1 MKNIFILSII
11 LSFTLVS
18 CGQIQK
24 AENNKKIQ
32 NPTNK
37 YDYEIVVSD
46 LENPWGF
53 VFLPD
58 DSMLINEK
66 KGDLVLVKNDKKILV
81 KNMPAVYNRGQGGLL
96 DIALHPNYKSNG
108 WIYFTYA
115 SAEGEGDGGNTALMR
130 AKLENESLVQ
140 KELLYK
146 ATPNTTRGQHF
157 GSRIVFDAENN
168 VYFSIGERGNRDEN
182 PQDVTRDGGKV
193 YRLKDDGSIP
203 TDNPFY
209 ASAEAKKAIYSYGH
223 RNPQGMEVHP
233 QTKEIWLHEHGPMGG
248 DEINVVKKGANYGWP
263 IITYGKNYSGI
274 PITDKTAQV
283 GMEQPIH
290 YWVPSIAPSGMAFVT
305 PNKYPKLKGGL
316 LVGSLKFQ
324 YLEFLKLDGKKIV
337 ERTKLLENIGRV
349 RSINQAEDG
358 YIYVGV
364 ENLGIVKL
372 NPLKND

>member
-1 MKNIFILSII
+1 MKNTSVLFTILF
-11 LSFTLVS
+11 FTLVS

-24 AENNKKIQ
+24 AENNKNIQ
-32 NPTNK
+32 EPTK
-37 YDYEIVVSD
+37 EYSHEVVVNE

-58 DSMLINEK
+58 NSILINEK
-66 KGDLVLVKNDKKILV
+66 KGDLVLVKNNKKTRI
-81 KNMPAVYNRGQGGLL
+81 KNVPKVYHRGQGGLL
-96 DIALHPNYKSNG
+96 DIALHPNYKENG

-140 KELLYK
+140 HELLYK
-146 ATPNTTRGQHF
+146 ATPNTTKGQHF
-157 GSRIVFDAENN
+157 GSRIVFDKEKH

-182 PQDVTRDGGKV
+182 PQDITRDGGKI
-193 YRLKDDGSIP
+193 YRLNDDGSIP
-203 TDNPFY
+203 DNNPFY
-209 ASAEAKKAIYSYGH
+209 ASAEAKKAIFSYGH

-233 QTKEIWLHEHGPMGG
+233 ETKEIWLHEHGPMGG
-248 DEINVVKKGANYGWP
+248 DEINIVKKGANYGWP
-263 IITYGKNYSGI
+263 IITYGKNYTGTS
-274 PITDKTAQV
+274 ITDKTSQE

-305 PNKYPKLKGGL
+305 SNKYPDLKGGL

-324 YLEFLKLDGKKIV
+324 YLEFLKLEGKKVV
-337 ERTKLLENIGRV
+337 ERVKLLENIGRV
-349 RSINQAEDG
+349 RSVNQAEDG
-358 YIYVGV
+358 YIYIGV

-372 NPLKND
+372 KPLEND

>member
-1 MKNIFILSII
+1 MKNLFILSII
-11 LSFTLVS
+11 LSFTFVS

-32 NPTNK
+32 DPINN

-66 KGDLVLVKNDKKILV
+66 KGDLVLVKNGNKNLI

-96 DIALHPNYKSNG
+96 DIALHPNYKNNG

-115 SAEGEGDGGNTALMR
+115 SAEGQGDGGNTALMR

-157 GSRIVFDAENN
+157 GSRIVFDEENN

-182 PQDVTRDGGKV
+182 PQDITRDGGKV

-233 QTKEIWLHEHGPMGG
+233 QTKEIWVHEHGPMGG

-263 IITYGKNYSGI
+263 VITYGKNYSGI

-305 PNKYPKLKGGL
+305 SNKYPKLKGGL

-324 YLEFLKLDGKKIV
+324 YLEYLKLDGKKIV
-337 ERTKLLENIGRV
+337 KRTKLLENIGRV
-349 RSINQAEDG
+349 RSVNQAEDG
-358 YIYVGV
+358 YIYIGV

-372 NPLKND
+372 NPIKND

>member
-182 PQDVTRDGGKV
+182 PQDITRDGGKV

-305 PNKYPKLKGGL
+305 SNKYPKLKGGL

>member
-223 RNPQGMEVHP
+223 RNPQGMEVQP

-305 PNKYPKLKGGL
+305 SNKYPKLKGGL

>member
-1 MKNIFILSII
+1 MKNIFFLSII
-11 LSFTLVS
+11 LSFTLIS

-32 NPTNK
+32 DPTNK

-46 LENPWGF
+46 IENPWGF

-58 DSMLINEK
+58 NSMLINEK
-66 KGDLVLVKNDKKILV
+66 KGDLVLVKNDKKNLI

-96 DIALHPNYKSNG
+96 DIALHPNYKNNG

-146 ATPNTTRGQHF
+146 ATPNTTKGQHF

-182 PQDVTRDGGKV
+182 PQDITRDGGKV

-233 QTKEIWLHEHGPMGG
+233 ETKEIWLHEHGPMGG

-274 PITDKTAQV
+274 PITDKTAQE

-305 PNKYPKLKGGL
+305 SNKYPKLKGGL

-324 YLEFLKLDGKKIV
+324 YLEYLKLDGKKIV
-337 ERTKLLENIGRV
+337 KRTKLLENIGRV
-349 RSINQAEDG
+349 RSVNQAEDG
-358 YIYVGV
+358 YIYIGV

-372 NPLKND
+372 NPIKND

>member
-37 YDYEIVVSD
+37 FDYEIVVSD

-182 PQDVTRDGGKV
+182 PQDITRDGGKV
-193 YRLKDDGSIP
+193 YRLKDDGNIP
-203 TDNPFY
+203 SDNPFY

-305 PNKYPKLKGGL
+305 SNKYPKLKGGL

-324 YLEFLKLDGKKIV
+324 YLEYLKLDGKKIV

>member
-66 KGDLVLVKNDKKILV
+66 KGDLVLVKNDKKNLI

-96 DIALHPNYKSNG
+96 DIALHPNYKNNG

-157 GSRIVFDAENN
+157 GSRIVFDEENN

-182 PQDVTRDGGKV
+182 PQDITRDGGKV
-193 YRLKDDGSIP
+193 YRLKEDGSIP

-248 DEINVVKKGANYGWP
+248 DEVNVVKKGANYGWP
-263 IITYGKNYSGI
+263 VITYGKNYSGI

-305 PNKYPKLKGGL
+305 SNKYPKLKGGL

-358 YIYVGV
+358 YIYIGV

>member
-193 YRLKDDGSIP
+193 YRLKEDGSIP

-305 PNKYPKLKGGL
+305 SNKYPKLKGGL

>member
-157 GSRIVFDAENN
+157 GSRIVFDEENN

-182 PQDVTRDGGKV
+182 PQDITRDGGKV
-193 YRLKDDGSIP
+193 YRLKEDGSIP

-248 DEINVVKKGANYGWP
+248 DEVNVVKKGANYGWP
-263 IITYGKNYSGI
+263 VITYGKNYSGI

-305 PNKYPKLKGGL
+305 SNKYPKLKGGL

-358 YIYVGV
+358 YIYIGV

>member
-1 MKNIFILSII
+1 MKNILILSII
-11 LSFTLVS
+11 LSFTLIS

-32 NPTNK
+32 DPTNK

-46 LENPWGF
+46 IENPWGF

-58 DSMLINEK
+58 NSMLINEK
-66 KGDLVLVKNDKKILV
+66 KGDLVLVKNDKKNLI
-81 KNMPAVYNRGQGGLL
+81 KNMSAVYNRGQGGLL
-96 DIALHPNYKSNG
+96 DIALHPNYKNNG
-108 WIYFTYA
+108 WIYFTYT
-115 SAEGEGDGGNTALMR
+115 SAEREGDGGNTALMR

-182 PQDVTRDGGKV
+182 PQDITRDGGKV

-233 QTKEIWLHEHGPMGG
+233 ETKEIWLHEHGPMGG

-274 PITDKTAQV
+274 PITDKTAQK

-305 PNKYPKLKGGL
+305 SKKYPKLKGGL

-324 YLEFLKLDGKKIV
+324 YLEYLKLDGKKIV
-337 ERTKLLENIGRV
+337 KRTKLLENIGRV
-349 RSINQAEDG
+349 RSVNQAEDG
-358 YIYVGV
+358 YIYIGV

-372 NPLKND
+372 NPIKND

>member
-1 MKNIFILSII
+1 MKKTFILSII
-11 LSFTLVS
+11 LSFTLVA

-32 NPTNK
+32 DPTNK

-46 LENPWGF
+46 IENPWGF
-53 VFLPD
+53 LFLPD
-58 DSMLINEK
+58 NSILINEK

-96 DIALHPNYKSNG
+96 DIALHPNYKENG

-130 AKLENESLVQ
+130 AKLENKSLVQ

-146 ATPNTTRGQHF
+146 ATPNSTRGQHF
-157 GSRIVFDAENN
+157 GSRIVFDEENN

-182 PQDVTRDGGKV
+182 PQDITRDGGKV

-233 QTKEIWLHEHGPMGG
+233 ETKEIWLHEHGPMGG
-248 DEINVVKKGANYGWP
+248 DEVNVVIKGANYGWP
-263 IITYGKNYSGI
+263 VITYGKNYSGI
-274 PITDKTAQV
+274 PITDKTAQE

-305 PNKYPKLKGGL
+305 SNKYPKLKGGL

-324 YLEFLKLDGKKIV
+324 YLEYLKLDGKKIV
-337 ERTKLLENIGRV
+337 KRTKLLENIGRV

-358 YIYVGV
+358 YIYIGV